1 MLAIAAALAAAGCA
15 SAATS
20 TARGG
25 APAVTLAQAGQ
36 VFDSYVVT
44 SDKAARTGDA
54 ALARS
59 NVTGMQW
66 AQVNAAYMAYSSDHL
81 RPPYTRYTYQKPT
94 LYLPEPAG
102 YPRWFAA
109 SVTRTAN
116 TTARTTITE
125 APVATGARAALTGRV
140 VMVFEQASATAPW
153 QLASTSTLPA
163 GVSLPGVAAN
173 ADGQAHVLGTS
184 QDSGLLVRPDVVG
197 PLLAAVVDDGPSSPA
212 ASVVASDQVTTSVSR
227 AARSGMGLTTPRGD
241 VHQWALEGS
250 NWDTF
255 AMRTTDGGALVFF
268 AMYLN
273 VAIEVPSNLNQ
284 SALVRPG
291 RPIRI
296 PGELM
301 PMLPAGTKAPRVS
314 LERQD
319 LLSFVAIDPPAA
331 NGDGKIQVIALG
343 DALNYASAS

>member
-1 MLAIAAALAAAGCA
+1 MLAIVAALAAAGCA

-20 TARGG
+20 NVSGS
-25 APAVTLAQAGQ
+25 APAVTAAQAGQ
-36 VFDSYVVT
+36 VFDSYVAT

-54 ALARS
+54 KLARS

-81 RPPYTRYTYQKPT
+81 RPPYTRYAYQKPT

-109 SVTRTAN
+109 SVTRTA
-116 TTARTTITE
+116 RTTITE
-125 APVATGARAALTGRV
+125 APVATGAGAALTGRV
-140 VMVFEQASATAPW
+140 VMVFEQASAAAPW
-153 QLASTSTLPA
+153 QLTSTSMVPA

-173 ADGQAHVLGTS
+173 ADGQAPVLGRS

-227 AARSGMGLTTPRGD
+227 AARSGMGLTAPRGD

-250 NWDTF
+250 NWDTL
-255 AMRTTDGGALVFF
+255 AIRTTDGGALVFF

-273 VAIEVPSNLNQ
+273 VAIEVPSDLNQ
-284 SALVRPG
+284 STLVRPG

-331 NGDGKIQVIALG
+331 NGGAKIQVIALG